1 MVKEP
6 PAPAPD
12 LVLVLVESLR
22 ADGLEQMPY
31 LSGLHATYTG
41 FGQAI
46 SPAPWTLPSV
56 ASHLTGLPVH
66 LHGVTTP
73 ESVLAPETLTLA
85 EALAERGYQTALF
98 GVNSWY
104 AADRGL
110 DQGFEHYRTWD
121 GLSGGQLVEEVRTW
135 LGGADERPLFLVV
148 HVFDP
153 HCPYRPP
160 RDAEVREVGE
170 GRVLT
175 LAEWEAQGACFQVED
190 AAGAPELRVDA
201 VKARYE
207 AELRW
212 TDSVL
217 ERLGTLLDQAR
228 PGAGL
233 AIVGDHGEAF
243 WEHGTWGHGRTLYDE
258 EIHVPAVWVPPDR
271 HALGGVP
278 APPHSA
284 LMPVLYLAEAGGLDH
299 LEKGPAVSETSY
311 DGPRRRAAWVQGG
324 KVVDTPWGEQLEGEA
339 RWYDAARA
347 ALPGDPVVAVEAPLP
362 AEAVEA
368 LKALGYLGG

>member
-1 MVKEP
+1 M
-6 PAPAPD
+6 
-12 LVLVLVESLR
+12 LVESLR
-22 ADGLEQMPY
+22 ADGLEHMPWFAD
-31 LSGLHATYTG
+31 LHATYTG
-41 FGQAI
+41 FGHAI

-66 LHGVTTP
+66 EHGVSTP

-104 AADRGL
+104 AAERGL
-110 DQGFEHYRTWD
+110 DQGFELYRTWD

-135 LGGADERPLFLVV
+135 LSTGADERPLFLVV

-160 RDAEVREVGE
+160 RDAEVRPAGE
-170 GRVLT
+170 GPLLT
-175 LAEWEAQGACFQVED
+175 AEQWEAQGACFQVEQPD
-190 AAGAPELRVDA
+190 GSPELRVDA

-217 ERLGTLLDQAR
+217 ERLGALLDQHR
-228 PGAGL
+228 PGAGW

-243 WEHGTWGHGRTLYDE
+243 WEHGTWGHGRTLHEE

-271 HALGGVP
+271 SALGGVP
-278 APPHSA
+278 GPPHTA
-284 LMPVLYLAEAGGLDH
+284 LMPVLFLAEAGGLEH

-324 KVVDTPWGEQLEGEA
+324 KLVDTPWGERIEGDA
-339 RWYDAARA
+339 SWAAAARD
-347 ALPGDPVVAVEAPLP
+347 ALPGESAAAAAAPLAP
-362 AEAVEA
+362 DVEEA
-368 LKALGYLGG
+368 LRALGYLSD